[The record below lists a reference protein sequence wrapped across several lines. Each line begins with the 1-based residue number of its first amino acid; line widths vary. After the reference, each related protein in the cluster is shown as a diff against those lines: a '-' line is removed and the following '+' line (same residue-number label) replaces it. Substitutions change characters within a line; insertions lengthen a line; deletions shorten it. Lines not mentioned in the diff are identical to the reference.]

1 MGRTLLLVI
10 GRAAGRKICARRLHE
25 GAARLNSERVMAQ
38 HDLLAAGNAIADRN
52 RRPVK
57 RRMACSSLLMAL

>member
-1 MGRTLLLVI
+1 M
-10 GRAAGRKICARRLHE
+10 RLHE
-25 GAARLNSERVMAQ
+25 GAARMNSGRVMAQ
-38 HDLLAAGNAIADRN
+38 HDLLTAGSAIADRN